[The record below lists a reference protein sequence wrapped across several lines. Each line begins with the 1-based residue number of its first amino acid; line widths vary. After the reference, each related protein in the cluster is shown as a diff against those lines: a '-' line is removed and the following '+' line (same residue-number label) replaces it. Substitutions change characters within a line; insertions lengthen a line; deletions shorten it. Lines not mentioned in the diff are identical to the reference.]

1 MSLLKVEG
9 LGKSYTS
16 DTKILKNIN
25 FEIEAGEFVSII
37 GPSGAG
43 KSTLLRCINRMV
55 EFNEGKIIFND
66 QRCRKFE

>member
-16 DTKILKNIN
+16 DIKILKNIN

-43 KSTLLRCINRMV
+43 KSTMLRCMNRMV
-55 EFNEGKIIFND
+55 EFNEGKIIFNN
-66 QRCRKFE
+66 QRCWKFE

>member
-16 DTKILKNIN
+16 DIKILKNIN

-43 KSTLLRCINRMV
+43 KSTMLRCMNRMV
-55 EFNEGKIIFND
+55 EFNEGKIIFNN

>member
-16 DTKILKNIN
+16 DKKILKNIN
-25 FEIEAGEFVSII
+25 FEIKAGEFVSII

-43 KSTLLRCINRMV
+43 KSTMLRCMNRMV
-55 EFNEGKIIFND
+55 EFNEGKIIFNN
-66 QRCRKFE
+66 QRCRKFK

>member
-16 DTKILKNIN
+16 DIKILKNIN

-43 KSTLLRCINRMV
+43 KSTTVTLY
-55 EFNEGKIIFND
+55 
-66 QRCRKFE
+66 